1 MYESENE
8 DEDENEPQR
17 LDVEEVEKEEDEE
30 AGAQWKKEIEAIQRA
45 IDEENSRV
53 ESAQSRQISKD
64 EEDERKHSR
73 GKSTSYSTS
82 AQNVQRTFEPT
93 QLRCSVTSV

>member
-8 DEDENEPQR
+8 DEDEKEPQR
-17 LDVEEVEKEEDEE
+17 LDVEDEE